1 MIQKITVIG
10 AGATGH
16 AVAGVMSM
24 RGFQVTL
31 HDDERFQTAL
41 DAVKEL
47 GFIQLRGKI
56 RGAGTPAKVTTDP
69 AEAVRGAEAIF
80 VHVPADRHEE
90 IARRIAPYVED
101 GQHIL
106 IIPGNLGSFIF
117 RKVFQEMGVT
127 AKVTLTEKEG
137 NFCPCRLTAPAEV
150 TVGMPLNLKGKVASL
165 PASDTERVLKAL
177 EGVVEYTAN
186 KNVFEG
192 VVNAGNVI
200 NHIASTVLSAAEI
213 DHKGDKFSLFK
224 YAFTPHVVHCIRK
237 IAAER
242 EAVIQAMGMTVHG
255 VPTGMIDKVLNLE
268 EHPEVH
274 VFYEYMDGPYSLDH
288 RYLHEDCACGGAF
301 VLSAAKR
308 LGLEMPVLEAFL
320 GVAGAINDRDYIH
333 GGRTLENLGFSADQ
347 TLEDI
352 YKQI

>member
-41 DAVKEL
+41 NAVKEL

-117 RKVFQEMGVT
+117 REALQEMGVT
-127 AKVTLTEKEG
+127 A
-137 NFCPCRLTAPAEV
+137 
-150 TVGMPLNLKGKVASL
+150 
-165 PASDTERVLKAL
+165 
-177 EGVVEYTAN
+177 
-186 KNVFEG
+186 
-192 VVNAGNVI
+192 
-200 NHIASTVLSAAEI
+200 
-213 DHKGDKFSLFK
+213 
-224 YAFTPHVVHCIRK
+224 
-237 IAAER
+237 
-242 EAVIQAMGMTVHG
+242 
-255 VPTGMIDKVLNLE
+255 
-268 EHPEVH
+268 
-274 VFYEYMDGPYSLDH
+274 
-288 RYLHEDCACGGAF
+288 
-301 VLSAAKR
+301 
-308 LGLEMPVLEAFL
+308 
-320 GVAGAINDRDYIH
+320 
-333 GGRTLENLGFSADQ
+333 
-347 TLEDI
+347 
-352 YKQI
+352 